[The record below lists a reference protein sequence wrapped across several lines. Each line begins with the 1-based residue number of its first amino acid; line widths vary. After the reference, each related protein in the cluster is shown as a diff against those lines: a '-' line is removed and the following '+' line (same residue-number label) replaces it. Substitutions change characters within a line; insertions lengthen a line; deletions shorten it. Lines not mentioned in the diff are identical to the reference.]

1 MPPWAPPGAPAPA
14 MPGPSRLQAGQVGQ
28 HPLGLRLLVVAF
40 EAERP
45 DGPIQLR
52 LGLPSLL
59 DGVLPD
65 RELEEVELADGPTL
79 HDHVR
84 DLPDPDLLPSRR
96 SDRWEQGERV
106 QGARHPRAGSG
117 GSRGSPSRVI
127 GIPAQS
133 DRNRNWAPLNSRPT
147 GSFPSRTA
155 AIRRDGRSAT
165 HEAAN
170 VRRVPAQSSS
180 TRSFQP
186 SPFSAPCQLSA
197 SCDRRQGRSFTVA
210 SSSPSWTSRTRRTT
224 PWRNSGSSTPAVMS

>member
-79 HDHVR
+79 HDHIR
-84 DLPDPDLLPSRR
+84 DLPDPDLLPTRR
-96 SDRWEQGERV
+96 SYGWEQGERV
-106 QGARHPRAGSG
+106 QVERHPGTVGQEPQLGSAEQPTHRLLPRPHG
-117 GSRGSPSRVI
+117 GDP
-127 GIPAQS
+127 P
-133 DRNRNWAPLNSRPT
+133 
-147 GSFPSRTA
+147 
-155 AIRRDGRSAT
+155 
-165 HEAAN
+165 
-170 VRRVPAQSSS
+170 
-180 TRSFQP
+180 
-186 SPFSAPCQLSA
+186 
-197 SCDRRQGRSFTVA
+197 
-210 SSSPSWTSRTRRTT
+210 
-224 PWRNSGSSTPAVMS
+224 